1 MDIGRAF
8 SYVTEDERWITK
20 MLIGG
25 LVSILGAFIIVGPII
40 MLGYVIRT
48 ARNVANGV
56 ARPLPEWED
65 WGGLLSDGF
74 KGFLVSLG
82 YMVPYLVIY
91 MLGYCMIIFTG
102 ASGSEDAA
110 GALVSVALCLMGIG
124 LLVLLASIP
133 FMLGGLIRFIQTDNL
148 GAAFKF
154 ADIMALVRANLGVF
168 GMLFLVSLLAN
179 FVGGLGAILC
189 YIGLFLTYP
198 YGMAVYAHALGQTV
212 NRLGGMPGSGA
223 APYDGGYNPAQY
235 Q

>member
-25 LVSILGAFIIVGPII
+25 LVGILGGIIIVGPII
-40 MLGYVIRT
+40 LLGYVIRT
-48 ARNVANGV
+48 ARNVALGV

-65 WGGLLSDGF
+65 WGGLLTDGF
-74 KGFLVSLG
+74 KAVVISLG
-82 YMVPYLVIY
+82 YMVPYIVIY
-91 MLGYCMIIFTG
+91 ALGYCLIFFTG
-102 ASGSEDAA
+102 AASNEETV
-110 GALVSVALCLMGIG
+110 GAIASVALCLMGISFLVA
-124 LLVLLASIP
+124 LLCIP
-133 FMLGGLIRFIQTDNL
+133 FMLAGLIRFIQTDNL

-154 ADIMALVRANLGVF
+154 ADIIALVRGNLGAIA
-168 GMLFLVSLLAN
+168 MLFLVSLLAN

-189 YIGLFLTYP
+189 YVGLFLTYP

-212 NRLGGMPGSGA
+212 NRLGGMQSGGA
-223 APYDGGYNPAQY
+223 NPYGGYNPAQY